1 MIDPA
6 SAVLPVGIWLTLRIA
21 SRLGGG
27 TDLDYRRRETCAAYA
42 HSTRQAHGLAHIGRR
57 LHPVETSGDRGI
69 VVERDQV

>member
-27 TDLDYRRRETCAAYA
+27 TDLDYRRREERAAFTQT
-42 HSTRQAHGLAHIGRR
+42 HRVH
-57 LHPVETSGDRGI
+57 TSLKLPSVPGFH
-69 VVERDQV
+69 